1 MGYEFLLKD
10 LIFCHYCDS
19 MYKKLRDRISLMV
32 ICGLSLGRSLYMK
45 KVLAVI
51 AAMSLVFSMAACGKN
66 SNSGKTVTQG
76 GAAVDENGN
85 EIKGSTIDGAGQE
98 VDMDKIDGKSL
109 TSEKVEGIKTK
120 GEVAGFDISIDDA
133 KIVENED
140 ANILVISF
148 SFKNTSSEP
157 IAFDNLF
164 TTDVTQ
170 NGSKLMP
177 TVVNA
182 DGINVLSGV
191 ELIDPGKKTKVQ
203 KTYVITDEENPVDV
217 MVYKYAEPTGD
228 VLKKVFNVK

>member
-1 MGYEFLLKD
+1 MKFLKIIFTDLNEKDICSYKDEDVNIGDTIIVNTSKGKRVAEVLDKLDEFVD
-10 LIFCHYCDS
+10 F
-19 MYKKLRDRISLMV
+19 
-32 ICGLSLGRSLYMK
+32 
-45 KVLAVI
+45 
-51 AAMSLVFSMAACGKN
+51 FS
-66 SNSGKTVTQG
+66 
-76 GAAVDENGN
+76 VDN
-85 EIKGSTIDGAGQE
+85 I
-98 VDMDKIDGKSL
+98 L
-109 TSEKVEGIKTK
+109 
-120 GEVAGFDISIDDA
+120 F
-133 KIVENED
+133 KIVDNED
-140 ANILVISF
+140 SNIFVVSF

-203 KTYVITDEENPVDV
+203 KTYVITDEENPVEI

-228 VLKKVFNVK
+228 ILKKIFNVK